1 MGVNNKK
8 SDGGKA
14 GTLGLTGGAA
24 GAVGAQST
32 PHWSAQSSTA
42 NTEQLLL
49 RNGYEAYR
57 GLRMALKDK
66 WKNQYLSSTLVDL
79 PHNAQASSKQLP
91 ACYERFLS
99 VTKKYHLSATT
110 PKIPVDLY
118 GLPWYLNELIIVD
131 GRR

>member
-1 MGVNNKK
+1 MGVNSKK
-8 SDGGKA
+8 PDGGKA

-24 GAVGAQST
+24 GVVGAQST

-57 GLRMALKDK
+57 GLRTALIDK
-66 WKNQYLSSTLVDL
+66 WKNQYLSTILVEP
-79 PHNAQASSKQLP
+79 PHNAQAPSKQLP
-91 ACYERFLS
+91 ACYDRFFS

-110 PKIPVDLY
+110 PKIPVDLFGY
-118 GLPWYLNELIIVD
+118 CVI
-131 GRR
+131 